1 MKKVGVILVNYNGE
15 VYIRDCIDS
24 LLAQTYKN
32 LEILFWDNHSK
43 DASVETVRKMYPKIH
58 LIESPHNYGFAK
70 ANNLAVKRLL
80 QMGVEYVLLLNVD
93 TVADSCLIE
102 YLLEKADNRT
112 LTTAQIYMDRKGRK
126 IWYAGGELQFNTG
139 KSKHLQLKTKKEEK
153 VSFISGCCMMIH
165 KDIIRKCGLFDEDYY
180 LYYEDTDLCMRWYL
194 HHIKMYYIPK
204 AKLWHKVGGSSGGI
218 RNPLKEYY
226 MVRNRLYF
234 VGKYWRVIR
243 ENIFMI
249 VYSFLIDE
257 LTCLTEYDRKMKIA
271 NILGIIDYLRK
282 KKGMSKHK
290 L

>member
-112 LTTAQIYMDRKGRK
+112 VTTAQIYMDRKGRK

-153 VSFISGCCMMIH
+153 VSGHAPSVDVMFDSVATTAGRNAVGVILTGMGADGAKGITKLHSTGAYTIGQD
-165 KDIIRKCGLFDEDYY
+165 KDSCVVYGMPMEAYRAGAVCTQSALSS
-180 LYYEDTDLCMRWYL
+180 
-194 HHIKMYYIPK
+194 IPQVVMAQL
-204 AKLWHKVGGSSGGI
+204 AKS
-218 RNPLKEYY
+218 
-226 MVRNRLYF
+226 
-234 VGKYWRVIR
+234 
-243 ENIFMI
+243 
-249 VYSFLIDE
+249 
-257 LTCLTEYDRKMKIA
+257 
-271 NILGIIDYLRK
+271 
-282 KKGMSKHK
+282 
-290 L
+290 